1 MAIQT
6 RIGTMYLENWGMD
19 RMPFKNTPDPDF
31 YYHSSQHEET
41 LSRML
46 FCVQN
51 DMGAALLT
59 GVFGCGK
66 TLIIHLLKS
75 RLDVGTYRFVVVSNP
90 QLNDLE
96 LLRMILIKMGLTS
109 VPVNKADVVQTLEE
123 VLINNYQD
131 GRETILIIDEA
142 HIIEKKETFEEIRL
156 LLNYQYEGKTLLS
169 LFLVGQPELGLKV
182 DLNKPLAQRLAMRAH
197 LGPFTLDNTAE
208 YVRHR
213 IRTAGAEAEIFT
225 PRAYDLIHDLSGGI
239 PRRINNI
246 CNLALLLGASRGLE
260 AIDEMVIY
268 DVSRTLEGEY

>member
-1 MAIQT
+1 
-6 RIGTMYLENWGMD
+6 MYLEHWGMD

-31 YYHSSQHEET
+31 YYHSPQHEET

-66 TLIIHLLKS
+66 TLAINLLKS
-75 RLDVGTYRFVVVSNP
+75 RLDTANFRFIVVSHP

-96 LLRMILIKMGLTS
+96 LLRMILIKMGLSS
-109 VPVNKADVVQTLEE
+109 VPKNKADVIQLLEE
-123 VLINNYQD
+123 ALLNNLRD
-131 GRETILIIDEA
+131 GKETILMIDEA
-142 HIIEKKETFEEIRL
+142 HIIESKETFEEIRL

-182 DLNKPLAQRLAMRAH
+182 DMNKPLAQRIAMRAH
-197 LGPFTLDNTAE
+197 LGPFTEDNTAD
-208 YVRHR
+208 YVKHR
-213 IRTAGAEAEIFT
+213 LSTAGASHDAFSSK
-225 PRAYDLIHDLSGGI
+225 AYDLIHDLSGGI

-246 CNLALLLGASRGLE
+246 CNLALLLGASRGIQ
-260 AIDEMVIY
+260 AVDEMVIY

>member
-1 MAIQT
+1 
-6 RIGTMYLENWGMD
+6 MYLEHWGME

-31 YYHSSQHEET
+31 YYHSPQHEET

-66 TLIIHLLKS
+66 TLVINLLKS
-75 RLDVGTYRFVVVSNP
+75 RLDTANYRFIVVSHP

-96 LLRMILIKMGLTS
+96 LLRMILIKMGLS
-109 VPVNKADVVQTLEE
+109 PVPHSKADVVQHLEE
-123 VLINNYQD
+123 ALINNYRD
-131 GRETILIIDEA
+131 GRETLLMIDEA
-142 HIIEKKETFEEIRL
+142 HIIESKETFEEIRL

-169 LFLVGQPELGLKV
+169 LFLVGQPELALKV
-182 DLNKPLAQRLAMRAH
+182 DMNKPLAQRLAMRAH
-197 LGPFTLDNTAE
+197 LGPFTEENTTD
-208 YVRHR
+208 YVQHR
-213 IRTAGAEAEIFT
+213 LRTAGATSQIFSQ
-225 PRAYDLIHDLSGGI
+225 RAFELIHDLSGGI

-246 CNLALLLGASRGLE
+246 CNLALLLGASRVLDSV
-260 AIDEMVIY
+260 DEMTIY

>member
-1 MAIQT
+1 
-6 RIGTMYLENWGMD
+6 MYLEHWGME

-31 YYHSSQHEET
+31 YYSSPQHDET

-66 TLIIHLLKS
+66 TLLINLLKS
-75 RLDVGTYRFVVVSNP
+75 RLDTANHRFIVVSHP
-90 QLNDLE
+90 QLDDLE
-96 LLRMILIKMGLTS
+96 LLRMILLKMGLS
-109 VPVNKADVVQTLEE
+109 PVPQSKADVVQLLEE
-123 VLINNYQD
+123 ALTNNYRD

-142 HIIEKKETFEEIRL
+142 HIIESKETFEEIRL

-182 DLNKPLAQRLAMRAH
+182 DMNKPLSQRLAMRAH
-197 LGPFTLDNTAE
+197 LGPFTEENTSD
-208 YVRHR
+208 YVKHR
-213 IRTAGAEAEIFT
+213 ISTAGAASEVFSPKAFK
-225 PRAYDLIHDLSGGI
+225 LIHDLSGGI

-246 CNLALLLGASRGLE
+246 CNLALLLGASRDLQTV
-260 AIDEMVIY
+260 DEMVIY

>member
-1 MAIQT
+1 
-6 RIGTMYLENWGMD
+6 MYLEHWGMD

-31 YYHSSQHEET
+31 YYHSPQHEET

-66 TLIIHLLKS
+66 TLVINLLKS
-75 RLDVGTYRFVVVSNP
+75 RLDAANYRFVLVSHP
-90 QLNDLE
+90 QLDDLE

-109 VPVNKADVVQTLEE
+109 VPTHKADVVQTLEDA
-123 VLINNYQD
+123 LTNNHRD
-131 GRETILIIDEA
+131 GKYTLLIIDEA
-142 HIIEKKETFEEIRL
+142 HIIERKETFEEIRM
-156 LLNYQYEGKTLLS
+156 LLNYQYEGKTLVN

-182 DLNKPLAQRLAMRAH
+182 DINKPLAQRLAMRAH
-197 LGPFTLDNTAE
+197 LGPFSETDTAD
-208 YVRHR
+208 YVTHR
-213 IRTAGAEAEIFT
+213 VHTAGSSAEIFT
-225 PRAYDLIHDLSGGI
+225 PRAFELIHDLSGGI

-246 CNLALLLGASRGLE
+246 CNLALLLGASRKVD
-260 AIDEMVIY
+260 AVDEMVIY

>member
-1 MAIQT
+1 
-6 RIGTMYLENWGMD
+6 MYLEKWGME

-31 YYHSSQHEET
+31 YYHSPQHEET

-66 TLIIHLLKS
+66 TLVIHLLRS
-75 RLDVGTYRFVVVSNP
+75 RLDKSNYRFVVVSHP

-96 LLRMILIKMGLTS
+96 LLRMILIKMGLST
-109 VPVNKADVVQTLEE
+109 VPQSKADVVQTLEE
-123 VLINNYQD
+123 ALVNNYHD

-142 HIIEKKETFEEIRL
+142 HIIEERETFEEIRL
-156 LLNYQYEGKTLLS
+156 LLNYQYEDKTLLS

-182 DLNKPLAQRLAMRAH
+182 DMNKPLAQRLAMRAH
-197 LGPFTLDNTAE
+197 LGPFTETDSAD

-213 IRTAGAEAEIFT
+213 LRTAGTEKEIFT
-225 PRAYDLIHDLSGGI
+225 PKAYELIHDLSGGI

-260 AIDEMVIY
+260 IVDEMIIY

>member
-1 MAIQT
+1 
-6 RIGTMYLENWGMD
+6 MYLENWGLD

-31 YYHSSQHEET
+31 YYHSPQHEET

-66 TLIIHLLKS
+66 TLVTNLLKS
-75 RLDVGTYRFVVVSNP
+75 RLDKSNYRFIVVTHP

-109 VPVNKADVVQTLEE
+109 VPENKADVVQLLEDA
-123 VLINNYQD
+123 LINNYHD

-142 HIIEKKETFEEIRL
+142 HIIEQKETFEEIRL

-182 DLNKPLAQRLAMRAH
+182 DINKPLSQRLAMRAH
-197 LGPFTLDNTAE
+197 LGPFTEENTAD
-208 YVRHR
+208 YIRHR
-213 IRTAGAEAEIFT
+213 LTTAGAQKDLFT
-225 PRAYDLIHDLSGGI
+225 PKAYELCHDLSGGI

-246 CNLALLLGASRGLE
+246 CNLALLLGASRQLDKV
-260 AIDEMVIY
+260 DEMVIY

>member
-1 MAIQT
+1 
-6 RIGTMYLENWGMD
+6 MYLEHWGMT

-31 YYHSSQHEET
+31 YYHSPQHEET

-66 TLIIHLLKS
+66 TLVINLLRS
-75 RLDVGTYRFVVVSNP
+75 RLDTASYRFVLVSHP
-90 QLNDLE
+90 QLDDLE

-109 VPVNKADVVQTLEE
+109 VPTHKADVVQTLENA
-123 VLINNYQD
+123 LTNNYRD
-131 GRETILIIDEA
+131 GKDTILIIDEA
-142 HIIEKKETFEEIRL
+142 HIIERRETFEEIRM
-156 LLNYQYEGKTLLS
+156 LLNYQYEGKTLVN
-169 LFLVGQPELGLKV
+169 LFLVGQPEIGLKV
-182 DLNKPLAQRLAMRAH
+182 DINKPLSQRLAMRAH
-197 LGPFTLDNTAE
+197 LGPFTGDDTCE

-213 IRTAGAEAEIFT
+213 INTAGSSSDIFT
-225 PRAYDLIHDLSGGI
+225 VRAYELLHDLSGGI

-246 CNLALLLGASRGLE
+246 CNLSLLLGASRKLE
-260 AIDEMVIY
+260 SVDEMVIY

>member
-1 MAIQT
+1 
-6 RIGTMYLENWGMD
+6 MYLENWGLD

-31 YYHSSQHEET
+31 YYHSPQHEET

-66 TLIIHLLKS
+66 TLAIHLLKS
-75 RLDVGTYRFVVVSNP
+75 RLDKANYRFIVVSNP

-96 LLRMILIKMGLTS
+96 LLRMILIKMGLTA
-109 VPVNKADVVQTLEE
+109 VPENKADVVQLLEDA
-123 VLINNYQD
+123 LINNYRD

-142 HIIEKKETFEEIRL
+142 HIIEQKETFEEIRL
-156 LLNYQYEGKTLLS
+156 LLNYQTEGKTLLS

-182 DLNKPLAQRLAMRAH
+182 DLNKPLSQRLAMRAH
-197 LGPFTLDNTAE
+197 LAPFTEENTTD
-208 YVRHR
+208 YIRHR
-213 IRTAGAEAEIFT
+213 LTTAGAQKELFT
-225 PRAYDLIHDLSGGI
+225 QKAYELAHDLSGGI

-246 CNLALLLGASRGLE
+246 CNLALLLGASRQLDE
-260 AIDEMVIY
+260 IDEMVIY

>member
-1 MAIQT
+1 
-6 RIGTMYLENWGMD
+6 MYLEHWGME

-31 YYHSSQHEET
+31 YYQSPQHDET

-66 TLIIHLLKS
+66 TLLINLLKS
-75 RLDVGTYRFVVVSNP
+75 RLDTANHRFIVISHP
-90 QLNDLE
+90 QLDDLE
-96 LLRMILIKMGLTS
+96 LLRMILIKMGMS
-109 VPVNKADVVQTLEE
+109 PVPQSKADVVQLLEE
-123 VLINNYQD
+123 ALTNNYRD
-131 GRETILIIDEA
+131 GRETILVIDEA
-142 HIIEKKETFEEIRL
+142 HIIESKKTFEEIRL

-182 DLNKPLAQRLAMRAH
+182 DMNKPLSQRLAMRAH
-197 LGPFTLDNTAE
+197 LGPFTEENTSD
-208 YVRHR
+208 YVKHR
-213 IRTAGAEAEIFT
+213 ISTAGAASEVFSPKAFE
-225 PRAYDLIHDLSGGI
+225 LIHDLSGGI

-246 CNLALLLGASRGLE
+246 CNLALLLGASRNLQTV
-260 AIDEMVIY
+260 DEMVIY

>member
-1 MAIQT
+1 
-6 RIGTMYLENWGMD
+6 MYLEHWGMD

-31 YYHSSQHEET
+31 YYHSPQHEET

-66 TLIIHLLKS
+66 TLVINLLKS
-75 RLDVGTYRFVVVSNP
+75 RLDTANFRFIVVSHP
-90 QLNDLE
+90 QLDDLE
-96 LLRMILIKMGLTS
+96 LLRMILIKMGLS
-109 VPVNKADVVQTLEE
+109 PVPTNKADVVQLLEE
-123 VLINNYQD
+123 ALMNNYRD
-131 GRETILIIDEA
+131 GKETVLMIDEA
-142 HIIEKKETFEEIRL
+142 HIIESKETFEEIRL

-182 DLNKPLAQRLAMRAH
+182 DMNKPLAQRVAMRAH
-197 LGPFTLDNTAE
+197 LGPFTEENTTD
-208 YVRHR
+208 YVKHR
-213 IRTAGAEAEIFT
+213 LRTAGASTDAFS
-225 PRAYDLIHDLSGGI
+225 PRAYELIHDLSGGI
-239 PRRINNI
+239 PRRVNNI
-246 CNLALLLGASRGLE
+246 CNLALLLGASRDVQ